1 MNRRIFLLGF
11 ALAALIS
18 SAAADHRDE
27 PGRRGDTARV
37 ILYEKAGYRGDSI
50 TLYAD
55 EGFDNLERVTFEG
68 GRRANDRISSIRV
81 EGGAVLLAYEHA
93 GFRGQLIRVTENI
106 PNLDD
111 RALPDVVGSWNDRI
125 SSLRVETGGRG
136 RGDGRGFDRGGGRD
150 RLDRVD
156 YEKVISRAYEDILL
170 RKPDADGLRYY
181 RGLMIDQGWTEQM
194 VRAHIRKSDEFHGPV
209 INQMIARAYR
219 DLLGRE
225 PDRSGLDHYRN
236 LFLEHG
242 LTEQGLRDDLRRSDE
257 FRKRN
262 QPPAPAPQ
270 VPPHGDDRPRRSPP
284 PAPPRRDDKPAA
296 EQIERDVKEEQPR

>member
-37 ILYEKAGYRGDSI
+37 ILYEKAGYRGDSL

-55 EGFDNLERVTFEG
+55 EGFDDLERVTFEG

-93 GFRGQLIRVTENI
+93 GFRGQLIRVTESI

-125 SSLRVETGGRG
+125 SSLRVEVGGRG
-136 RGDGRGFDRGGGRD
+136 HGDGRGNDRGGGR
-150 RLDRVD
+150 DRVD
-156 YEKVISRAYEDILL
+156 YEKVIARAYEDILL
-170 RKPDADGLRYY
+170 RAPDPDGLRYF

-194 VRAHIRKSDEFHGPV
+194 VRAHIRKSDEFRGPV
-209 INQMIARAYR
+209 INKMIARAYR

-236 LFLEHG
+236 LLLDHG

-262 QPPAPAPQ
+262 QPPAAPAP
-270 VPPHGDDRPRRSPP
+270 VTPPRTDKPRTDRP
-284 PAPPRRDDKPAA
+284 
-296 EQIERDVKEEQPR
+296 ERKSGDEVQPR

>member
-1 MNRRIFLLGF
+1 MNSRLFLFVATLV
-11 ALAALIS
+11 ALAS
-18 SAAADHRDE
+18 SAIADPRDDE
-27 PGRRGDTARV
+27 HRRGDGPRV

-55 EGFDNLERVTFEG
+55 EGFDDLERVTFEG

-93 GFRGQLIRVTENI
+93 GFRGQLIRVTESI

-136 RGDGRGFDRGGGRD
+136 RGEGRGFDRGGGRD
-150 RLDRVD
+150 HPDRVD

-194 VRAHIRKSDEFHGPV
+194 VRAHIRRSDEFRGPV

-236 LFLEHG
+236 QLLDHG
-242 LTEQGLRDDLRRSDE
+242 LTEQGLRDALRRSDE
-257 FRKRN
+257 FRKHN
-262 QPPAPAPQ
+262 QPPAPAP
-270 VPPHGDDRPRRSPP
+270 RRSPA
-284 PAPPRRDDKPAA
+284 PAPPRRDDKPSA
-296 EQIERDVKEEQPR
+296 EQAERDVKEEQPR